1 MSFQEHCPF
10 AGFPPG
16 SECDT
21 SYLAPSSWSVEVHCV
36 AFELACN
43 ELEDASLLASVTAA
57 VLTTVCSEASAAAL
71 YCKNVALSEVH
82 VKMYVGERNDF
93 QTGGLLLM
101 D

>member
-1 MSFQEHCPF
+1 M
-10 AGFPPG
+10 
-16 SECDT
+16 
-21 SYLAPSSWSVEVHCV
+21 EVHCV

-43 ELEDASLLASVTAA
+43 ELEDISLLASAAVA

-82 VKMYVGERNDF
+82 VKRYVGERNGF
-93 QTGGLLLM
+93 QTGGQLLM